1 MRKLGEGED
10 GEEHLDGSNITHYKW
25 CGASR
30 VGEWGR
36 GRGRGRGRKKGEIRG
51 QGTRA
56 DTLD

>member
-1 MRKLGEGED
+1 MRKLREGED
-10 GEEHLDGSNITHYKW
+10 GEEHLDDSNITHYKW

-36 GRGRGRGRKKGEIRG
+36 GRGRKKGEIRG

>member
-36 GRGRGRGRKKGEIRG
+36 GRKKGEIRG

-56 DTLD
+56 DSLD